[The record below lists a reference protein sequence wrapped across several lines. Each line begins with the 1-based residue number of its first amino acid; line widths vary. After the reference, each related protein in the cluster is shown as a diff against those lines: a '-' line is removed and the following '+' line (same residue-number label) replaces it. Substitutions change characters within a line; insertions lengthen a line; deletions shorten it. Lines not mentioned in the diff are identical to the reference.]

1 LFTFPRGKGLLPT
14 IRFPFPLGKGLGV
27 RLSATFTTPAANSGW
42 TGDELARAK
51 RLATNLPAD
60 RDTQIFAVRAPGRI
74 NLIGEHTD
82 YSGLPVL
89 PVAIDRSTIVVAT
102 ANTTGEIEVTNADPA
117 WPSRHFAIERQIP
130 PYETGDWA
138 NYVKAAIQGVIDR
151 FPTHALRGASMVVDG
166 RVPPAAGLSSSSAL
180 TVSIAMAF
188 MAVNQLEL
196 DPLEAA
202 TMVARSERYVG
213 THGGGMDQAASIF
226 GRRDHA
232 LFIEFDPLRVRAIKM
247 PANAALV
254 VADSRQVA
262 DKSGTMRA
270 EYNRRVVECSLAAR
284 ILGRALKL
292 DGVKILGDIVRALP
306 GWNASELVEK
316 LAVTSPAQLDADLK
330 DAANIL
336 GVTQN
341 ALVADLLGQG
351 PTQIALDPNRP
362 LEVLKRARHVLTE
375 TERVIR
381 AANILEAG
389 RLDEMGALMNA
400 SHASLADDFECSTQ
414 RLDALVECAHRGGAL
429 GARLTGAG
437 FGGSIVA
444 LCNVSNADA
453 VIESIDRGYYAK
465 QFPGAPPENWRAV
478 LHAGP
483 GASVIDLSATA

>member
-1 LFTFPRGKGLLPT
+1 MILSDGWDSEELSCAE
-14 IRFPFPLGKGLGV
+14 
-27 RLSATFTTPAANSGW
+27 RLVDRIPAV
-42 TGDELARAK
+42 
-51 RLATNLPAD
+51 AD
-60 RDTQIFAVRAPGRI
+60 AQIIAVRAPGRV

-89 PVAIDRSTIVVAT
+89 PVAIDRSTIVVAA
-102 ANTTGEIEVTNADPA
+102 ANRTGEIEVTNADSA
-117 WPSRHFAIERQIP
+117 WPARHFAIERQIP

-151 FPTHALRGASMVVDG
+151 FPTRHLRGMSMVIDG

-254 VADSRQVA
+254 VADSRQIA
-262 DKSGTMRA
+262 DKSGTVRA

-292 DGVKILGDIVRALP
+292 DGVTILGDVVRALP
-306 GWNASELVEK
+306 GWNAADLVEK
-316 LAVTSPAQLDADLK
+316 LAATSPAQLGADLK
-330 DAANIL
+330 DAANIV
-336 GVTQN
+336 GVTQH
-341 ALVADLLGQG
+341 ALDADLLGQG
-351 PTQIALDPNRP
+351 PTRIALDSNRP
-362 LEVLKRARHVLTE
+362 LEILKRARHVLTE
-375 TERVIR
+375 TERVTD
-381 AANILEAG
+381 AAKVLEAG
-389 RLDEMGALMNA
+389 RLDEMGRLMNA
-400 SHASLADDFECSTQ
+400 SHASLADDFECST
-414 RLDALVECAHRGGAL
+414 RLLDALVECARRGGAL

-444 LCNVSNADA
+444 LCDVSNADA

-465 QFPGAPPENWRAV
+465 QYPGASPENWRAV

-483 GASVIDLSATA
+483 GASVIDMRSE

>member
-1 LFTFPRGKGLLPT
+1 MT
-14 IRFPFPLGKGLGV
+14 
-27 RLSATFTTPAANSGW
+27 LSDGW
-42 TGDELARAK
+42 DAEELTRAK
-51 RLATNLPAD
+51 RLAADVRTD
-60 RDTQIFAVRAPGRI
+60 RDAQIFAVRAPGRV

-89 PVAIDRSTIVVAT
+89 PVAIDRSTIVVAA
-102 ANTTGEIEVTNADPA
+102 ANTNGEIEVTNADPA
-117 WPSRHFAIERQIP
+117 WPSRRFAIERQIP

-138 NYVKAAIQGVIDR
+138 NYVKAAIQGLIDH
-151 FPTHALRGASMVVDG
+151 FPAHPLRGASMVVDG

-180 TVSIAMAF
+180 TVSTAMAF
-188 MAVNQLEL
+188 MAVNHLEL
-196 DPLEAA
+196 DPLGAA

-254 VADSRQVA
+254 VADSRQIA
-262 DKSGTMRA
+262 DKSGTVRA
-270 EYNRRVVECSLAAR
+270 TYNRRVVECSLAAR

-292 DGVKILGDIVRALP
+292 DGVTILGNVVRALP
-306 GWNASELVEK
+306 QWNAADLVEK
-316 LAVTSPAQLDADLK
+316 LATAAPAQLGADLK

-336 GVTQN
+336 CVTQD
-341 ALVADLLGQG
+341 ALEADLLGQG
-351 PTQIALDPNRP
+351 PTRIALDPTRP

-381 AANILEAG
+381 AVNILEAR
-389 RLDEMGALMNA
+389 RLDEMGTLMNA
-400 SHASLADDFECSTQ
+400 SHQSLADDFECSTQ
-414 RLDALVECAHRGGAL
+414 RLDEIVECARRCGAL

-444 LCNVSNADA
+444 LCDVSNADG
-453 VIESIDRGYYAK
+453 VIQSIDRGFYAK
-465 QFPGAPPENWRAV
+465 HYPGAPPENWRAL

-483 GASVIDLSATA
+483 GASVIDLSATP